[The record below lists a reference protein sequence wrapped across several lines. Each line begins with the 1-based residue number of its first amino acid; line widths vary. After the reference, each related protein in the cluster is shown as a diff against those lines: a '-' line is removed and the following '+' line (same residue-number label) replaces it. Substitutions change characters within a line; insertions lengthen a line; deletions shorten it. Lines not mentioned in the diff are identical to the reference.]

1 MDKFIKCIWI
11 TNTIVAAGED
21 GISLAELNRKWTAV
35 PENDPIP
42 DRTFFRLK
50 SQIADIFGIDIECD
64 KGRNTYY
71 IPYRDELYDD
81 KLKMW
86 LLNSYALHNRLSG
99 DPQLR
104 RRVQFEDIPGGTH
117 WLDSLLDAMQKCLKI
132 RILYQKSFEDD
143 LSEYAHCKPF
153 GLKLFKQRW
162 YLIAENRE
170 GAMRFFSL
178 DRIHDVEVST
188 ESFQMPEDFDMEK
201 LFEEAFGMYV
211 NPEIKAERV
220 VIKADIP
227 QSQYLKSLPL
237 HHSQRIIE
245 ESDDYVVFAW
255 KLKPTYDFIQQLL
268 TMNLHIEVLEPISLR
283 QQMNE
288 LLNTMLGKYKRKKRQ
303 TSHSETTLT

>member
-268 TMNLHIEVLEPISLR
+268 TMNLHIEVLEPIALR